1 LAETTTAPW
10 KAGLI
15 LAKDLDLQHSSEKN
29 QEIQKVW
36 YQLMMDKIHQLI
48 PWPAKWNKT
57 DVISIGDICLFTY
70 TENAAI
76 GKDVWKLGRVD
87 SIPSPSKVVIKF
99 PGNTETNGTYNL
111 KKITHCPRN
120 ISIISAA
127 GEVDLNSRKFYEQLK
142 N

>member
-1 LAETTTAPW
+1 
-10 KAGLI
+10 
-15 LAKDLDLQHSSEKN
+15 
-29 QEIQKVW
+29 
-36 YQLMMDKIHQLI
+36 MMDKIHQLI

-87 SIPSPSKVVIKF
+87 SIPSPNKVVIKF

-111 KKITHCPRN
+111 KKITCCPRN